1 MIDLHTHLLPD
12 LDDGADTLAESLE
25 IARAAYADGT
35 RTMVCTPHMI
45 EHYPTDPAAV
55 HETVVSVQAALTA
68 AGIDITLVP
77 GGEIDIAYL
86 GRMSD
91 DDLRLASVGDGRRRR
106 LLLEMPYRGWPVDF
120 ARLLDRLE
128 LRGYGVILAH
138 PERADAVQR
147 HPDRMR
153 EVLGRGALVQLTAGS
168 FLGEY
173 GPAAQRMAVTLLSG
187 GMAHFLA
194 SDTHTPGPRR
204 TPALR
209 EGLAA
214 AAQAVH
220 ADVDELEWMVQ
231 DGPAAVLA
239 GEDVRPPRIGRARRI
254 TPDPDRPPPRSASD
268 RPPGAGPRTPRGATP
283 RRPTRS

>member
-12 LDDGADTLAESLE
+12 IDDGPDWLPESLAM
-25 IARAAYADGT
+25 ARAAHAGGT

-45 EHYPTDPAAV
+45 EHYPTEPAAV
-55 HETVVSVQAALTA
+55 HETVVSVQAALTE
-68 AGIDITLVP
+68 AGLDMTLVP
-77 GGEIDIAYL
+77 GGEIDIAHL
-86 GRMSD
+86 ATMSD
-91 DDLRLASVGDGRRRR
+91 EDLRLASIGGRRRW

-120 ARLLDRLE
+120 GGLLDRLE
-128 LRGYGVILAH
+128 IRGYGVILAH

-153 EVLGRGALVQLTAGS
+153 ELLGRGALVQLTAGS

-173 GPAAQRMAVTLLSG
+173 GPQARRMARTLLSG

-194 SDTHTPGPRR
+194 SDAHGPGPRR
-204 TPALR
+204 GPGLR
-209 EGLAA
+209 EGLEAA
-214 AAQAVH
+214 AEAVR
-220 ADVDELEWMVQ
+220 AEVAELEWMVQ

-239 GEDVRPPRIGRARRI
+239 GGEVRPPRIGRARRI
-254 TPDPDRPPPRSASD
+254 TPDPERPPPRSATD
-268 RPPGAGPRTPRGATP
+268 HPPGGRRRGGPGSTP